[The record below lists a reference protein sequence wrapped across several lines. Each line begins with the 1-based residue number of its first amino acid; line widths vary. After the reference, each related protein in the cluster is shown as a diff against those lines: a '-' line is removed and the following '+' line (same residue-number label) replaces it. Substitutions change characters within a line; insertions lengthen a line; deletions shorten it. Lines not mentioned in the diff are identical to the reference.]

1 MQLLYLL
8 TFMRK
13 CYLRYFP
20 TVHTFAKAYALYIIV
35 YTSLP
40 RRNERTGDP
49 LIIPCLR
56 FQIQPVQMNTVAVQ
70 CEECT
75 CSPERSSI
83 SSCSESS
90 SSCSTCSS
98 SEMHQQPPKR
108 GTLSLSAR
116 RWVERETIHEEDGEY
131 DEESEL
137 TDTDGVKKRPHHSAA
152 AAAATSS
159 LSSIDLFIN
168 KK

>member
-1 MQLLYLL
+1 MRGVFASRFHAQL
-8 TFMRK
+8 
-13 CYLRYFP
+13 C
-20 TVHTFAKAYALYIIV
+20 IIV
-35 YTSLP
+35 
-40 RRNERTGDP
+40 
-49 LIIPCLR
+49 

-83 SSCSESS
+83 SSSES

-98 SEMHQQPPKR
+98 SEMQPPKR
-108 GTLSLSAR
+108 GTISLSTR

-137 TDTDGVKKRPHHSAA
+137 TDTEGIKKGTQQPP
-152 AAAATSS
+152 AT
-159 LSSIDLFIN
+159 LSSIDLFVN

>member
-1 MQLLYLL
+1 MHFILLYI
-8 TFMRK
+8 
-13 CYLRYFP
+13 P
-20 TVHTFAKAYALYIIV
+20 
-35 YTSLP
+35 TSLS
-40 RRNERTGDP
+40 RRSERRP
-49 LIIPCLR
+49 LIILCLR

-137 TDTDGVKKRPHHSAA
+137 TDTDGVKKRPLHATAA
-152 AAAATSS
+152 AATTSS

>member
-35 YTSLP
+35 YTSLS
-40 RRNERTGDP
+40 RRTKRRP
-49 LIIPCLR
+49 LIILCLR

-137 TDTDGVKKRPHHSAA
+137 TDTDGVKKRPLNATA

>member
-1 MQLLYLL
+1 MLFEIFSYCAHFCNSICTLYYC
-8 TFMRK
+8 T
-13 CYLRYFP
+13 YY
-20 TVHTFAKAYALYIIV
+20 LYIP
-35 YTSLP
+35 SP
-40 RRNERTGDP
+40 DCRRRRSERGL
-49 LIIPCLR
+49 LILLCLR

-98 SEMHQQPPKR
+98 SEMQQQPPKR

-137 TDTDGVKKRPHHSAA
+137 TDTDGVKKRPQHPATTAA
-152 AAAATSS
+152 ATTSS